1 MSVGDVLALLGGSGG
16 AVALAMLALFISGQ
30 VVPKARVDELK
41 EEIVEL
47 KQERD
52 VHAARADAGVL
63 AAQMAKELVTGL
75 RKELLP

>member
-1 MSVGDVLALLGGSGG
+1 VSVSEIVALLGGSGG
-16 AVALAMLALFISGQ
+16 AVALAMLSLFISGQ
-30 VVPKARVDELK
+30 VVPKSRVDDLK
-41 EEIVEL
+41 EEIAEL